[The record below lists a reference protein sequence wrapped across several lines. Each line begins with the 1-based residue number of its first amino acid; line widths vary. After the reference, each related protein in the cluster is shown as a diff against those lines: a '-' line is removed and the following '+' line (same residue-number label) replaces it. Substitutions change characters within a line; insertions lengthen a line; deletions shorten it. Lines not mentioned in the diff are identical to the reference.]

1 MPPHIR
7 IRSLARRGS
16 ALSRRTLRDGSVGDP
31 FPALS
36 ARLRSLS
43 PYGTQPPPENVQ
55 IPGELRLVQVLDT
68 YRLLLDAGCNSP
80 LNVQEIE
87 KAMVNEPQQRA
98 ADSWT
103 TRRDEKRKRIRSVQ
117 PWMRGPILAPDK
129 VVDALELLIKSG
141 DRVVLEGDN
150 QKQADFLSRS
160 LVKVD
165 PRKLR
170 DLHLIIS
177 SVSRPEHLTLFELGI
192 AKKVDFCFAG
202 PQSLRLAQLLEDG
215 KIEVGAI
222 HTYVELYARLL
233 IDLIPN
239 VALVCAEQADS
250 EGNLYTGPNTEDT
263 PVIVEA
269 AAFHDGIVVAQVNE
283 ITGKLPRVDIPASW
297 VDVVVQA
304 DRAFAL
310 EPLFTRDPRK
320 IDELQILMGMMVIRG
335 IYQRHG
341 VQSLNHGIGFD
352 AAAIE
357 LLLPTYGES
366 LGLKGKICKHWALNP
381 HPTLIP
387 AIESGWVES
396 VHCFGSEVGMDDY
409 IAARP
414 DIFFTGRDGRLRSN
428 RVLCQLA
435 GQYAVDAFVGS
446 TLQMDGDANS
456 STVTKGRL
464 AGFGGAPNMGHD
476 PHGRRH
482 SSPAWLNLVA
492 SQSPLARGRK
502 LVVQIVETFHSG
514 NTPAFVETLDAVEV
528 GRKAGMPLAPVMIYG
543 DDVSHVVTE
552 EGIAYLYKAEGQ
564 EERRRALAA
573 VAGVSP
579 IGLKAKPAET
589 AALRRRGIVAYPEDI
604 SVQRLQA
611 SRSLLAARSVEDL
624 VAWSGGL
631 YKPPPRFKSW

>member
-1 MPPHIR
+1 M
-7 IRSLARRGS
+7 
-16 ALSRRTLRDGSVGDP
+16 
-31 FPALS
+31 
-36 ARLRSLS
+36 
-43 PYGTQPPPENVQ
+43 Q
-55 IPGELRLVQVLDT
+55 
-68 YRLLLDAGCNSP
+68 
-80 LNVQEIE
+80 
-87 KAMVNEPQQRA
+87 
-98 ADSWT
+98 
-103 TRRDEKRKRIRSVQ
+103 
-117 PWMRGPILAPDK
+117 GPILPPEK
-129 VVDALELLIKSG
+129 ITDALELLLKSG

-165 PRKLR
+165 PKKLQN
-170 DLHLIIS
+170 LHLIIS
-177 SVSRPEHLTLFELGI
+177 SISRPEHLTLFELGI
-192 AKKVDFCFAG
+192 AKKVDFSFAG

-215 KIEVGAI
+215 KIEIGTI

-233 IDLIPN
+233 IDLIPD
-239 VALVCAEQADS
+239 VVLVCAEQADAQ
-250 EGNLYTGPNTEDT
+250 GNLYTGPNTEDT
-263 PVIVEA
+263 PVIAEA
-269 AAFHDGIVVAQVNE
+269 AAFHDGIVIAQVDQ
-283 ITGKLPRVDIPASW
+283 ITDSLPRVDIPGSW

-304 DRAFAL
+304 DRPFAL

-320 IDELQILMGMMVIRG
+320 IDDLQILMGMMVIRG
-335 IYQRHG
+335 IYERHN
-341 VQSLNHGIGFD
+341 VKSLNHGIGFGT
-352 AAAIE
+352 AAIE

-366 LGLKGKICKHWALNP
+366 LGLKGKICQHWALNP

-387 AIESGWVES
+387 AIESGWVKS

-435 GQYAVDAFVGS
+435 GQYAVDAFIGS

-482 SSPAWLNLVA
+482 TSPAWLDLI
-492 SQSPLARGRK
+492 SSPSPLARGRK
-502 LVVQIVETFHSG
+502 LVVQVIETFHSG
-514 NTPAFVETLDAVEV
+514 ASPAFVETLDAVDV
-528 GRKAGMPLAPVMIYG
+528 GQKAGMPIAPIMIYG

-579 IGLKAKPAET
+579 IGRKAKPEET
-589 AALRRRGIVAYPEDI
+589 AALREKGIVAYPEDI
-604 SVQRLQA
+604 GVHRLQA
-611 SRSLLAARSVEDL
+611 NRSLLAARSMEDL

-631 YKPPPRFKSW
+631 YTPPPQFKSW